1 MKKEIFKMIFV
12 SFFVYSCK
20 SIKPKVYTDE
30 MKSNLEHMFKQDQE
44 LQNWNSERI
53 NDKMYVDSMNVELE
67 KLCIKN
73 CNIVK
78 AYYLDY
84 SYPILSLNDEKT
96 AKLFW
101 LIVQH
106 SDHDVDFQEKV
117 LKTMK
122 KELKNGN
129 IIKRNYAYLYDRVM
143 FNKGKKQFYGTQIDW
158 STGKSVLYKI
168 KKPSSKD
175 IRRKEME
182 LNTLNDYLDSFLHNN

>member
-129 IIKRNYAYLYDRVM
+129 IIKTNYAYLYDRVM